1 MAPKPSIEQ
10 RLAKR
15 LRALRAEMGL
25 SQMDLVRDHGWNL
38 SHYQKLE
45 RGVIDPKLTTLV
57 RLAKD
62 FGVTLAEMLKDF

>member
-1 MAPKPSIEQ
+1 VAKLSIEQ

-15 LRALRAEMGL
+15 LRALRAESGL
-25 SQMDLVRDHGWNL
+25 SQMDLVRDFGWNL

-45 RGVIDPKLTTLV
+45 RGVLDPKLSTLV

-62 FGVTLAEMLKDF
+62 FGITLAELLTDF